1 MKLPVFS
8 AFKSLRPIVWGL
20 TALFLTLVCC
30 TAAFGQSDI
39 QQQIDSIKQ
48 LIDRYDQQDSIR
60 QSAKERG
67 VLMMTYYN
75 NFMNDQYMAEVDDQ
89 LEWLEMNGQWNVY
102 YLVRGFEVQTL
113 IHMDKLQTATREASA
128 LKKHAQQRHDEGGLA
143 LAYLGM
149 ADIYSASG
157 LYREASIHYR
167 KALSLP
173 KKMSLYYVVLDNA
186 YIMQAIALLQL
197 NHNEEL
203 LQHCKEW
210 EVWLR
215 TGVVGDGDFFYCRL
229 SNCESLRAQSLTK
242 LGRYGEAER
251 CLWHSA
257 EYTAKVHKSGLTTI
271 ANYNLLLSR
280 CTYFLAHRQAQEAM
294 ACLDSMNVL
303 LPQENDISEERADA
317 LMMLGRGEEGAAM
330 YKQLL
335 TEKDSTFTRNMNK
348 QLDEL
353 NTLYHV
359 DELQMQN
366 KLERNRFAI
375 VIVVIVALSIIIF
388 ITFRYFAVRRM
399 ARLKAKSERM
409 ETELRVA
416 HDIQMGMV
424 PQEFPA
430 FPDHPELDIYAS
442 ITPAK
447 EVGGDL
453 YDYAIHGNHLY
464 FCLGD
469 VSGKGVPASLFMTTA
484 INLFRVASHQQLS
497 PAAIAK
503 QMNETLNENN
513 ASCMFVTLFIGRA
526 DLLTGRVELCNCGHN
541 PPVIISGGTPHFLE
555 LQSNCPLGIMSDIEF
570 QSKSFDNIIGQPF
583 FLYSDGLNEAE
594 NPLQE
599 QFGDEHILHLL
610 ATHPFVSCQDTIELM
625 KSEVARHTNGA
636 EQSDDLTML
645 CLKIG

>member
-20 TALFLTLVCC
+20 TALLLTLVCC

-60 QSAKERG
+60 QSAEERG

-89 LEWLEMNGQWNVY
+89 LEWLETNGQWNVY

-173 KKMSLYYVVLDNA
+173 KKKSLYYVVLDNA

-251 CLWHSA
+251 CLRHSE

-317 LMMLGRGEEGAAM
+317 LMLLGRGEEGAAM

-375 VIVVIVALSIIIF
+375 VIVIIVALAIIIF
-388 ITFRYFAVRRM
+388 ITFRFFAVRRM

-484 INLFRVASHQQLS
+484 VNLFRVASHQQLA
-497 PAAIAK
+497 PAAIAM

-555 LQSNCPLGIMSDIEF
+555 LQSNCPLGIMSDIKF
-570 QSKSFDNIIGQPF
+570 QCKSFDNIMGQPF

-599 QFGDEHILHLL
+599 QFGDEHILRLL
-610 ATHPFVSCQDTIELM
+610 AAHPFVSCQDTIELM
-625 KSEVARHTNGA
+625 KSEVVRHTNGA